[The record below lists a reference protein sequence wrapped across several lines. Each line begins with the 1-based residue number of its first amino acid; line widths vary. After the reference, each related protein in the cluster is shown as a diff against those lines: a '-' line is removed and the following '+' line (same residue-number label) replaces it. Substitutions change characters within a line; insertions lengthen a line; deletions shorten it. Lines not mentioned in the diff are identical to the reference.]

1 MNLEALK
8 QAIALKE
15 HKAVIAV
22 ANAVEA
28 SVFRAAQIALDE
40 SLAEFHFIGALNE
53 MTAAM
58 EEADFSADENTVV
71 FIDCRDEAEASE
83 KAVRLVSEG
92 KADVLMKGMVSTSI
106 LLKAVLHKEYGLRSG
121 NVLSHV
127 AGFTLPDREKM
138 LFLTDAAMNIAP
150 SLPEKVQIVE
160 NAVAAL
166 NQMGIENPKV
176 AVLAAV
182 ENVNPAMQA
191 TVDAALLTQ
200 MNKRQQIT
208 NCIVDGPLGFDNAV
222 SLEAARKKQIES
234 PVAGEAD
241 LLLAPQIETGN
252 ALYKSFT
259 YIGRGVVGGMIVGAK
274 APIILTSRTDSEES
288 KLFSLAMAVSII
300 Q

>member
-8 QAIALKE
+8 QAISLREKR
-15 HKAVIAV
+15 AVIAV
-22 ANAVEA
+22 ANAVDA
-28 SVFRAAQIALDE
+28 SVFRAAQLALNE
-40 SLAEFHFIGALNE
+40 SLAEFHFIGDLNE

-58 EEADFSADENTVV
+58 EEADFSADENMVA
-71 FIDCRDEAEASE
+71 FIDCRDAEEASE
-83 KAVRLVSEG
+83 RAVRLVSEG
-92 KADVLMKGMVSTSI
+92 KADVLMKGMVSTSV
-106 LLKAVLHKEYGLRSG
+106 LLKAVLHKEFGLRSG

-150 SLPEKVQIVE
+150 SLSEKVQIVE

-166 NQMGIENPKV
+166 NQMGITDPKV

-182 ENVNPAMQA
+182 ETVNPAMQA
-191 TVDAALLTQ
+191 TTDAALLTQ

-208 NCIVDGPLGFDNAV
+208 NCIIDGPLGFDNAV
-222 SLEAARKKQIES
+222 SMESARKKQIES

-241 LLLAPQIETGN
+241 LLVAPQIETGN

-259 YIGRGVVGGMIVGAK
+259 YIGRGIVGGIVVGAK